1 MESIRFAEALAV
13 FVDVARAESFSAV
26 ARRKGLAAS
35 SVARQVDMLEADLHV
50 TLFVR
55 STRALK
61 LTDAG
66 RLLLER
72 AVKILDDVADARS
85 EVISLDRGV
94 QGLLRV
100 SCAPAFGRR
109 HVVPHLA
116 TLLARH
122 PELRVELELTE
133 RPVDPM
139 LDRVDAVIRIGEQPD
154 SRLVGQRIGSQRYV
168 ICASPAYLARH
179 GTPTR
184 FDELAGHRLVD
195 RQHSTSARGW
205 REVASPDW
213 PQAPH
218 IVFQSDDCDARRLC
232 VGQGLGIG
240 LVPDWAIT
248 EDLASGRLVE
258 LSLEG
263 APLLK
268 TVPVWLM
275 RPQRSPGAKLR
286 AFAQHLEACYAARDG
301 RALPGVAAGTEAPP
315 RRTAAAHA
323 S

>member
-13 FVDVARAESFSAV
+13 FVDVAREESFSAV
-26 ARRKGLAAS
+26 ARRRGLAAS
-35 SVARQVDMLEADLHV
+35 SVARQVDMLETDLQV

-66 RLLLER
+66 HLLLER
-72 AVKILDDVADARS
+72 AVKILDDLADARS

-94 QGLLRV
+94 EGLLRV

-116 TLLARH
+116 TLVVKH
-122 PELRVELELTE
+122 PALRVELELTE

-139 LDRVDAVIRIGEQPD
+139 LDRVDAVIRIGAQPD

-168 ICASPAYLARH
+168 VCASPAYLARH

-184 FDELAGHRLVD
+184 FDELASHRLVD

-205 REVASPDW
+205 REVASPEW
-213 PQAPH
+213 PQPPH
-218 IVFQSDDCDARRLC
+218 VVFQSDDCDARRLC

-240 LVPDWAIT
+240 LVPDWAII

-258 LSLEG
+258 LKLEG
-263 APLLK
+263 APVLK

-275 RPQRSPGAKLR
+275 RPAREASAKLR
-286 AFAQHLEACYAARDG
+286 AFTQHLLDCYAAAERQAAAA
-301 RALPGVAAGTEAPP
+301 RPGAGSGLRT
-315 RRTAAAHA
+315 TAA
-323 S
+323 